1 MSEAPRRGYRWY
13 ALGLLTLLNILSY
26 VDRNVIFGLFEPI
39 KQELSLTDAQLGW
52 LGSAYVLLFSLAA
65 FPLGVLSDLRSRRA
79 VVAGGVA
86 LFSAFTALGGLA
98 RSFLQLFVVRATVGV
113 GGAGFAP
120 ASTSLVADYFTGP
133 RRAFAIGIL
142 SAGVPVGGALGFLAG
157 AQLHAM
163 YGWRVAFMAVGLPG
177 LFLVGVAGQLIDP
190 TRAPGSVKLR
200 ELVKRLELGVMTL
213 IRQFEPLILF
223 SILGGLAA
231 WWVDRHY
238 GADSRYDVAAFVT
251 AALLGLTANIGW
263 WVWQIR
269 RDRIDE
275 TPFAPSVTGAVG
287 DVFEEL
293 RRAFTVVLRTPT
305 LVYVFLAGAMF
316 SFGLNGL
323 VAWGPSFATRA
334 LGWPTAEATVQLAL
348 PAVLAGTFG
357 TMAGGFV
364 ADWLRRYTDSSRIV
378 ATALGMLIGGPIA
391 LYALTVR
398 DPALF
403 RWVFGIAFFF
413 LTWYNGPL
421 SAVTFDV
428 VPTRISSSVMG
439 AYLMFIHVAGDA
451 IALPLVGNLSDRFGL
466 EKAVLILPLV
476 SILGGG
482 VILLGMRSVR
492 RDMARAALP
501 TGEYQAVI

>member
-1 MSEAPRRGYRWY
+1 VGAESRGWYRWY
-13 ALGLLTLLNILSY
+13 ALGLLTLLNIISY
-26 VDRNVIFGLFEPI
+26 IDRNVIFGLFEPI
-39 KQELSLTDAQLGW
+39 KHDLGINDAQLGW

-86 LFSAFTALGGLA
+86 FFSAFTTIGGLA
-98 RSFLQLFVVRATVGV
+98 RSFVQLFLVRATVGV
-113 GGAGFAP
+113 GGAAFAP
-120 ASTSLVADYFTGP
+120 ASTSLVADYFPGS

-157 AQLHAM
+157 AQLNAM

-177 LFLVGVAGQLIDP
+177 LFLVGLAGRLVDP
-190 TRAPGSVKLR
+190 TRAPGSIKLR
-200 ELVKRLELGVMTL
+200 ELLKRFELGVSAV
-213 IRQFEPLILF
+213 IRQFEPLILL

-231 WWVDRHY
+231 WWVDQHF
-238 GADSRYDVAAFVT
+238 GADSRADVAVFAT
-251 AALLGLTANIGW
+251 AAGLGLAMNIAW
-263 WVWQIR
+263 WFWQIR
-269 RDRIDE
+269 SDRIEE

-293 RRAFTVVLRTPT
+293 GRAFKVVLRTRT
-305 LVYVFLAGAMF
+305 LLFVFLAGAMF

-334 LGWPTAEATVQLAL
+334 LGWPTAEATVQLAV

-357 TMAGGFV
+357 TLSGGFV
-364 ADWLRRYTDSSRIV
+364 ADWLRRFTDSSRIV
-378 ATALGMLIGGPIA
+378 ATAIGMLIGGPIA

-398 DPALF
+398 DPVLF
-403 RWVFGIAFFF
+403 RWLFGVAFFF

-421 SAVTFDV
+421 SAVIFDV
-428 VPTRISSSVMG
+428 VPARISASVMG

-466 EKAVLILPLV
+466 DRAILILPMV
-476 SILGGG
+476 SIVGGA

-492 RDMARAALP
+492 RDMNRAALP
-501 TGEYQAVI
+501 TAEYQAVI